1 MESTI
6 IAIMLASA
14 VVFWNAPFAV
24 YAIPINK
31 VLRRHWRHILFVI
44 LLLLL
49 ITSQTHTSPSAIP
62 TARCKGQAY
71 ATACHASQKALTI
84 TTLSAPSIF

>member
-1 MESTI
+1 MASTI

-14 VVFWNAPFAV
+14 VVFWNAPFAAYLV
-24 YAIPINK
+24 PVNRA
-31 VLRRHWRHILFVI
+31 LQRHWRHILFVI

-49 ITSQTHTSPSAIP
+49 ITSQTHTSPSTIP

-71 ATACHASQKALTI
+71 VTACDTSLRTLTI
-84 TTLSAPSIF
+84 TTLSTPVVF

>member
-1 MESTI
+1 MESTV

-14 VVFWNAPFAV
+14 VVFWNAPFAA
-24 YAIPINK
+24 YLIPINRT
-31 VLRRHWRHILFVI
+31 LQRHWRHILFVI

-71 ATACHASQKALTI
+71 TAACDANLKTLSI
-84 TTLSAPSIF
+84 TTLGASSIF